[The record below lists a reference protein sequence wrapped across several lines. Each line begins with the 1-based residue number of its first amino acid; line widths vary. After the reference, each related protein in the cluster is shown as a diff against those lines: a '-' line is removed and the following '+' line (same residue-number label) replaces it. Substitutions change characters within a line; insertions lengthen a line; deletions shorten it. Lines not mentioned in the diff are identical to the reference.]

1 MLVLSAESDASED
14 LAVALLK
21 GNASEVSGDAT
32 GYVLDTVFGAPDDTD
47 EETRSSVCQRKAG
60 ILRGGLE
67 RRPVAIKEA

>member
-21 GNASEVSGDAT
+21 GSASEVSGDAT

-47 EETRSSVCQRKAG
+47 EENSK
-60 ILRGGLE
+60 LGLPTE
-67 RRPVAIKEA
+67 SRHTPRRP

>member
-21 GNASEVSGDAT
+21 GSASEVSGDAT

-47 EETRSSVCQRKAG
+47 EELEARFANGKQAYSAAA
-60 ILRGGLE
+60 LNGG
-67 RRPVAIKEA
+67 P